1 MAVDTVGR
9 VPTLL
14 RIGPYRFFMVMF
26 DCVERPHIHV
36 RGGSAGEAKLWLVP
50 SVSLA
55 TTRGYTAR
63 ELARIRLIVVRN
75 GEVLIDRWR
84 RACQDMM
91 T

>member
-1 MAVDTVGR
+1 M
-9 VPTLL
+9 PTLL

-36 RGGSAGEAKLWLVP
+36 RGGSTGEGKLWLVP

-55 TTRGYTAR
+55 TTWGYTAQ

-75 GEVLIDRWR
+75 AEVLIDRWLR
-84 RACQDMM
+84 TCQERM